1 VNALSD
7 QRDRIVAGY
16 RDSAMAERPGA
27 PPWLEPIRSAAID
40 RFQEL
45 GFPTR
50 KREDWKYTNVANVA
64 DFVTN
69 GFDRNRPESI
79 ADDAELDTSTLEHAL
94 VFVNGRCDLER
105 SHAGG
110 LPSGAVIDSLAR
122 VLNERPEFARP
133 MLSRAADLGDRA
145 FVALNIAFQQ
155 DGALV
160 SIPPGVTL
168 ENPIYLIF
176 VSTEAASGCID
187 HPLILIRVGE
197 GASATVVAR
206 HVSVGK
212 AAYTKNVVS
221 DIELADGAN
230 LQHVGLELESESA
243 FHLATLNA
251 RIGRDAHFTSH
262 SVSLGAAVARHE
274 VRAVLEGQGAECTLN
289 GLYIASGGRHVDNQ
303 TVVDHAEP
311 HGTSRELYKGILSG
325 RAKGVFNGTVIVRPD
340 AQKTSAEQSNPNLL
354 ISGSAEVDTRP
365 NLEIYADDVKC
376 THGATVGR
384 LDDDAMFFLR
394 ARGISEQIARQMLS
408 HAFAAEVIDRIPD
421 EPLRDRIR
429 QRVEESLLVAG
440 RETE

>member
-1 VNALSD
+1 VNELGE

-27 PPWLEPIRSAAID
+27 PPWLAPLRSAAID
-40 RFQEL
+40 RFHEL

-64 DFVTN
+64 EFLTN
-69 GFDRNRPESI
+69 NFDRSRPELL
-79 ADDAELDTSTLEHAL
+79 ADYDESETATLEHAL

-105 SHAGG
+105 SHAGA
-110 LPSGAVIDSLAR
+110 LPNGAVIDNLAR
-122 VLNERPEFARP
+122 VLDERPELAEP
-133 MLSRAADLGDRA
+133 MLSRSADPGDRA
-145 FVALNIAFQQ
+145 FVALNAAFQQ

-160 SIPPGVTL
+160 SIPSGATL
-168 ENPIYLIF
+168 ENPIHLIF
-176 VSTEAASGCID
+176 ISTEAANECVD
-187 HPLILIRVGE
+187 HPLILIRIGR

-206 HVSVGK
+206 HLSIGN

-221 DIELADGAN
+221 DIELADGAK
-230 LQHVGLELESESA
+230 LQHIGLELESESA

-262 SVSLGAAVARHE
+262 SISLGAALARQE
-274 VRAVLEGQGAECTLN
+274 IRAVLAGTGAECTLN
-289 GLYIASGGRHVDNQ
+289 GLYIASGDRHVDNQ
-303 TVVDHAEP
+303 TLVDHAEA
-311 HGTSRELYKGILSG
+311 HGTSRELYKGILSN

-354 ISGSAEVDTRP
+354 LSGSAEVNTRP
-365 NLEIYADDVKC
+365 NLEIHADDVKC

-394 ARGISEQIARQMLS
+394 ARGISERNARRMLS
-408 HAFAAEVIDRIPD
+408 HAFASEVIDRIPD
-421 EPLRDRIR
+421 EPLRERVRR
-429 QRVEESLLVAG
+429 QVEESLLTAG
-440 RETE
+440 REAG